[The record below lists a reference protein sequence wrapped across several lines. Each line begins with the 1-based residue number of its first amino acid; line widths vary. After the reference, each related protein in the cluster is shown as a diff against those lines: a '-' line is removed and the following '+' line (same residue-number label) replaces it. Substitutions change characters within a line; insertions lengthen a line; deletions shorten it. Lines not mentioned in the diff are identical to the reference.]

1 MGPGFPLIW
10 SRLRPV
16 GIDSGRCGEDDH
28 LKEAWGKLE
37 ELEEVGSQLGKIERQ
52 KHNMFIMSYIYHSDT
67 NPPNLIPLHIQS
79 VGQCLEHWSPW
90 CSPACSWWWEC
101 CAPGSDPG
109 PAPMFC
115 LGGKGWRRIFY
126 VTSGEGF
133 KSFRGSLV
141 REDCSRVEKY
151 TLNIKPHQQNLP
163 LKLSL

>member
-1 MGPGFPLIW
+1 MK
-10 SRLRPV
+10 SPV

-115 LGGKGWRRIFY
+115 LGREKDE
-126 VTSGEGF
+126 GE
-133 KSFRGSLV
+133 SFMWPPG
-141 REDCSRVEKY
+141 RVSKASEEVQWGRTVPVWKNILW
-151 TLNIKPHQQNLP
+151 TLNHTNKTC
-163 LKLSL
+163 LSSCHC